1 MFGKMNELEYLFGLV
16 LLLFGFNLGYYEAGK
31 GLTLE
36 DFKKILELV
45 LRKLRK

>member
-1 MFGKMNELEYLFGLV
+1 MTELEYLCGIV

-36 DFKKILELV
+36 DIKSVFKLV
-45 LRKLRK
+45 LGKFRK